1 MKQLAQSAL
10 QSELGDEL
18 PPLSSKEA
26 AEVIAKAVVQ
36 GMNPV
41 SLPEFLKED
50 PAEQS
55 LKGEDEHWAVA
66 AYMEGMSGEQEALDD
81 VVRKQLKDTFDLLHE
96 GLNEIEDAHVRAQKG
111 VQKQRDGLI
120 KLYEVCEKT
129 PLYNVAQIIEQAF
142 GESVAEGDGDI
153 EKISPEELQSAI
165 KTVFPKPSQEPVR
178 FTDGLTKSGKPRRK
192 YRCPKHKCK
201 QVRINREAVATHI
214 RKVHDHM
221 TIGPC
226 NGCGKFCSLNKE
238 SFLIHMA
245 ACGGTVSEV
254 LKEKIVEKDDS
265 DDSEEE
271 EEEEE
276 EVSQKQMKEK
286 KEKKK

>member
-10 QSELGDEL
+10 QSELGEEL
-18 PPLSSKEA
+18 PPISSKEA
-26 AEVIAKAVVQ
+26 AEVIAKAAVQ
-36 GMNPV
+36 GVQGSVPV
-41 SLPEFLKED
+41 SLPEED
-50 PAEQS
+50 PEKYG
-55 LKGEDEHWAVA
+55 LKGEDEHWAAA
-66 AYMEGMSGEQEALDD
+66 AYMEGMSEEQEALDV

-96 GLNEIEDAHVRAQKG
+96 GLNEIEDAHLRAQKG

-153 EKISPEELQSAI
+153 EKISAEELRDTI

-178 FTDGLTKSGKPRRK
+178 FFDGVTKSGKPRRK
-192 YRCPKHKCK
+192 YKCPISKCK
-201 QVRINREAVATHI
+201 EVRINREAVAAHI
-214 RKVHDHM
+214 RKVHDHT

-226 NGCGKFCSLNKE
+226 NGCGKFCSPNKE

-245 ACGGTVSEV
+245 ACGGTVPEV
-254 LKEKIVEKDDS
+254 LREKIAEKDDS
-265 DDSEEE
+265 DDSEQEE
-271 EEEEE
+271 QEE
-276 EVSQKQMKEK
+276 EVSPKQAKEK